1 MFKLVRPFV
10 RVFFSILF
18 LLLSNE
24 VYSQIT
30 LSSTDILALVG
41 KSFTFEEDTTG
52 SVIVDVGSPGANQTW
67 DFRSVGLQVQMTNV
81 EILVPQGTPFEADF
95 QQSNLVEKVTF
106 PSSPGSE
113 VYIYSEVTSSSY
125 SELGDG
131 IITPDTSFIDFDIG
145 GQVPLPV
152 AFNNTWTSTRIDTS
166 PGFPAFATISIDTS
180 INTVDAWGTVQLPA
194 GTFDCLRVRGEDT
207 EIRQTINNGVVTS
220 IDTTTGI
227 EYVWVTQDHFL
238 IAEANSQDNDTD
250 LNFTDASSFQR
261 LASITTAIE
270 EQAENTE
277 IPSNFEL
284 FQNLP
289 NPFNPETLIRFQLPQ
304 TRHVVLKIFNTIG
317 QEIRT
322 LADVPYEAGYHSIK
336 WDGKNNNGTPASSG
350 IYFYK
355 LQAGTFSL
363 VKKMSL
369 LK

>member
-18 LLLSNE
+18 LVLSNE
-24 VYSQIT
+24 IYSQIT
-30 LSSTDILALVG
+30 VSSSDILGLVG
-41 KSFTFEEDTTG
+41 TSLIFEEDTTG
-52 SVIVDVGSPGANQTW
+52 SVIVDVGSLGANQTW
-67 DFRSVGLQVQMTNV
+67 DFRSVGLQAQMTNV
-81 EILVPQGTPFEADF
+81 QFLVPQGTPFEADF
-95 QQSNLVEKVTF
+95 PQSNVVEKVTF

-113 VYIYSEVTSSSY
+113 VYIYAEITNSSY

-194 GTFDCLRVRGEDT
+194 GTFDCLRVRFDET
-207 EIRQTINNGVVTS
+207 EIRQSIIDGVVTS
-220 IDTTTGI
+220 IDTTTCI
-227 EYVWVTQDHFL
+227 EYVWVTRDHFL
-238 IAEANSQDNDTD
+238 VAEASSQENDTD
-250 LNFTDASSFQR
+250 PNFTDASSFQR
-261 LASITTAIE
+261 LALITTAVE
-270 EQAENTE
+270 ERAENTE

-304 TRHVVLKIFNTIG
+304 TRHVVLKIFNTLG

-336 WDGKNNNGTPASSG
+336 WDGKDNNGTPASSG
-350 IYFYK
+350 IYFYQ
-355 LQAGTFSL
+355 LQAGTFSQ